1 MRTDKTSDR
10 SSGQRRE
17 GKSGVAWTREAFERS
32 FRSEA
37 GEMCA
42 VTAKVACSTSGQESA
57 KKTVC
62 LFYLPTT
69 DRQGGL
75 TFEKVCQVARPART
89 HQGARQEMHQVN
101 G

>member
-10 SSGQRRE
+10 SSGQRRK
-17 GKSGVAWTREAFERS
+17 GKSRVALMEAFERS
-32 FRSEA
+32 FRLEA

-57 KKTVC
+57 SDR
-62 LFYLPTT
+62 LSALPADGRPTG
-69 DRQGGL
+69 R